1 METDTQMLRREIDEL
16 RRETTNR
23 MDRLHQEAT
32 ERTLEGH
39 RATDARIDALYL
51 RMDELRRETLA
62 RIEDLRK
69 QAFENARVFDACLFD
84 LRREI
89 TGRIDSFIVQSYRR
103 R

>member
-51 RMDELRRETLA
+51 
-62 RIEDLRK
+62 
-69 QAFENARVFDACLFD
+69 
-84 LRREI
+84 
-89 TGRIDSFIVQSYRR
+89 
-103 R
+103 